1 MVLLDRTHQTTRCM
15 VHITKAPC
23 SDAYGMAEKPLC
35 FIVVPKSYGRCF
47 GWKNN
52 NHIWFVVD
60 KWMQLL
66 SQYDKVFC
74 NHLVSRSNF
83 LFLSCLWYEH
93 FYVAQ
98 LDYHPASRSHLMKK
112 CCKSIGLF
120 FLVELSTPVSC
131 LVVVEQNQLVKSC
144 AMTIYRI
151 SILLQNAKGHKRPKL
166 QQESLSGITL
176 QVILRCKGPPMNSTR
191 MNTSTQIIWIK
202 MDKSNFV
209 LFLCLDELLF

>member
-1 MVLLDRTHQTTRCM
+1 MIWTLLCSTTRLPPSIKKSFDALLIGGTLRDHFLGPNLG
-15 VHITKAPC
+15 VHRKK
-23 SDAYGMAEKPLC
+23 EL
-35 FIVVPKSYGRCF
+35 
-47 GWKNN
+47 
-52 NHIWFVVD
+52 
-60 KWMQLL
+60 
-66 SQYDKVFC
+66 
-74 NHLVSRSNF
+74 
-83 LFLSCLWYEH
+83 E
-93 FYVAQ
+93 
-98 LDYHPASRSHLMKK
+98 K

-151 SILLQNAKGHKRPKL
+151 SILLQNAKGNKRPKL